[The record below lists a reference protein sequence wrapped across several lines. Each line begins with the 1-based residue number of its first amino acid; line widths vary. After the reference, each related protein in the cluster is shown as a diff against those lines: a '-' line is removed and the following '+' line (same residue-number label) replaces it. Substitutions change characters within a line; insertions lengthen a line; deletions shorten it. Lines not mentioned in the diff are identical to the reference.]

1 MSAPGITSRKV
12 VITNQMAAGMNEV
25 NRGFTFLGKCIII
38 YIQHL
43 TRKAYV
49 VYTFP
54 ITYMAV
60 TVGVLLPPTFSSVM
74 AKASA

>member
-38 YIQHL
+38 YIQHP
-43 TRKAYV
+43 TRKAHKL
-49 VYTFP
+49 FLP

-60 TVGVLLPPTFSSVM
+60 TVGVLLPPAFSSVM